1 MSSSYRMINY
11 TLRPAKTIERKML
24 CDVFH
29 RLYPFGKIETY
40 RYIGFGSIYFS
51 DFQLFHRNLGIDS
64 MLSIEKDA
72 YAKECFEF
80 NKPYKCITVDY
91 RKSSEVLPELDLTAK
106 SIIWLDYDSK
116 LDESILSDIDTVCA
130 KACSGSMLIVTL
142 NIHPDRPASEEQKNG
157 YSEQTGK
164 QYNVDDYALH
174 EFRQRLGDAVPNEI
188 KGSDLR
194 AKTIGV
200 ITRKILSSKVADALS
215 ARNGVLQ
222 RDKKM
227 HSRQIIYFLY
237 SDSAPMITIGWIF
250 HEAGDENKYEACAF
264 DELKFVRCEESA
276 YTINAPCLTS
286 KEMRHLN
293 SQLPQGGVVNIP
305 GVPNGDIEKYAEL
318 YRYFPAFVEAI
329 YS

>member
-1 MSSSYRMINY
+1 MSDEAKVEALQKSKLINASP
-11 TLRPAKTIERKML
+11 TKEFFIHML
-24 CDVFH
+24 TRDIPLT
-29 RLYPFGKIETY
+29 RAI
-40 RYIGFGSIYFS
+40 
-51 DFQLFHRNLGIDS
+51 
-64 MLSIEKDA
+64 
-72 YAKECFEF
+72 
-80 NKPYKCITVDY
+80 
-91 RKSSEVLPELDLTAK
+91 LDLVDNSVDGARRLHQ
-106 SIIWLDYDSK
+106 SGQFQDYDSK